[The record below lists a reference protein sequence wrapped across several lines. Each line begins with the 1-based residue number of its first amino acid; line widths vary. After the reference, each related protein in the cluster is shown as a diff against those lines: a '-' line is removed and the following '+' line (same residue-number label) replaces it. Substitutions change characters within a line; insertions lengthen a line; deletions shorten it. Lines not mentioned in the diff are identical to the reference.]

1 MSRNTLHMS
10 SNVQRVAI
18 IQIKKNAERGKDR
31 PEKERKRKGKS
42 ISLNYIASDTRRIV
56 PACYGWLTLQQAK
69 KRATSGSVI
78 DSEVQI
84 TNT

>member
-1 MSRNTLHMS
+1 MC
-10 SNVQRVAI
+10 NVWPSYRSKKMPSVA
-18 IQIKKNAERGKDR
+18 KTGRRMRERGK
-31 PEKERKRKGKS
+31 GKAS
-42 ISLNYIASDTRRIV
+42 LLNYIASDTRRIV

>member
-31 PEKERKRKGKS
+31 PENERKRKGKS
-42 ISLNYIASDTRRIV
+42 ISIKLYSQRHAKNSPSVLRLVDATASEK
-56 PACYGWLTLQQAK
+56 AC
-69 KRATSGSVI
+69 
-78 DSEVQI
+78 
-84 TNT
+84 N